1 MKNKL
6 AAVIVITALTAVAT
20 TAAFVF
26 LAPKDAGKNA
36 PGGKN
41 GMQKGSGAGFGQTVL
56 TVKTQVMKTDILHD
70 YIMGN
75 GEVESQN
82 SVSVFPDKSGK
93 IISTSVMLGSK
104 VKRGDI
110 IAYIDPSQPGETYR
124 QSPVYA
130 PISGSIISTPLRNGT
145 TVSTNTEIAIIG
157 DIGNLQVTANIPER
171 YVAVLK
177 TGLKGFI
184 SVEAYPDVT
193 FDVTV
198 SRVSPVVDSTSRT
211 KQIVLTFDKKDQR
224 VNAGMFAKV
233 KLYTQDYGG
242 TVTMPLD
249 SLVTKNDS
257 YFAYV
262 VKKDSTVEK
271 REVLIGKKVDGT
283 VQITEGLKDGDIV
296 VVQGQTSLSDG
307 AKIKDISGNV
317 PEGGR

>member
-6 AAVIVITALTAVAT
+6 PGIIAISALAAVAV

-26 LAPKDAGKNA
+26 LTPKDAAGKNIPSGKKGMRKGPA
-36 PGGKN
+36 P
-41 GMQKGSGAGFGQTVL
+41 GQTVL
-56 TVKTQVMKTDILHD
+56 TVKTQVMKTDTLHD

-157 DIGNLQVTANIPER
+157 DIRNLQVTANIPER

-262 VKKDSTVEK
+262 VKNDSTVEK
-271 REVLIGKKVDGT
+271 REVLTGKKVDGT

-296 VVQGQTSLSDG
+296 VIQGQTSLSDG

>member
-6 AAVIVITALTAVAT
+6 PGIIAISALAAVAV

-26 LAPKDAGKNA
+26 LTPKYAAGKNV

-41 GMQKGSGAGFGQTVL
+41 GMRKGPAPGQTVL
-56 TVKTQVMKTDILHD
+56 TVKTQVMKTDTLHD

-262 VKKDSTVEK
+262 VKNDSTVEK
-271 REVLIGKKVDGT
+271 REVLTGKKVDGT

-296 VVQGQTSLSDG
+296 VIQGQTSLSDG